1 METRIY
7 IVICGLVSTVAGYPS
22 GAPDVACADM
32 IPQHPAS
39 TASGTPPF
47 AIQLSSNK
55 YRAGAAVAGEL
66 SPLYPFFG
74 HNNIVYHVPLY
85 ISLTRK
91 HVRVIYIYTLLKL
104 TFIL

>member
-7 IVICGLVSTVAGYPS
+7 VVICGLISTVAGYPS

-47 AIQLSSNK
+47 GIQLSSNK
-55 YRAGAAVAGEL
+55 YRAGAAVAGGFSPFLAHLSRRLTGEL
-66 SPLYPFFG
+66 IGWP
-74 HNNIVYHVPLY
+74 
-85 ISLTRK
+85 
-91 HVRVIYIYTLLKL
+91 
-104 TFIL
+104 